1 MDRRHF
7 LRAVPLGL
15 VTSSIGCIGPT
26 PGESTSNGAEN
37 DDTLT
42 TSTTDGSDP
51 TPDPDDPVQIVF
63 VDDAERTVTIRL
75 ARSDQTILNVTETI
89 SSDYRAFDSGIT
101 STGTYELSVT
111 FQDGP
116 ESTGTY
122 TSSRT
127 TSGWDRTSSSECVTD
142 RSSFRWRSK
151 SQSRGRNPRYTHPGN
166 SSPWMWTESTQS
178 GRSSSDCVKCDRESM

>member
-15 VTSSIGCIGPT
+15 VTSSIGCIGLT

-116 ESTGTY
+116 ESTGDLHIEPY
-122 TSSRT
+122 DVRMGSNVIIRMRD
-127 TSGWDRTSSSECVTD
+127 GQIV
-142 RSSFRWRSK
+142 F
-151 SQSRGRNPRYTHPGN
+151 
-166 SSPWMWTESTQS
+166 
-178 GRSSSDCVKCDRESM
+178 SMEE